1 MKHPD
6 ATKLEQALALLACPT
21 TQHAAIIM
29 AERDQLGR
37 KRYGQDV
44 DANQLTAAQWA
55 VHAIEEAADG
65 LKYAIRAREEAEKLE
80 IEVQALR
87 TANAAFIEKVRELE
101 AWKESAMAVECE
113 WDPNQL
119 ATMLG
124 GQPVESQR
132 AVIQW
137 KVPVL
142 VQRVKRLEVAG
153 DAMAMAEG
161 CRCDDGVICR
171 RCADRVKAWH
181 AAKSQP

>member
-6 ATKLEQALALLACPT
+6 ATLLEQRLSKACPT
-21 TQHAAIIM
+21 TKHAAIIM
-29 AERDQLGR
+29 ALRDIVGVE
-37 KRYGQDV
+37 KYGQTV
-44 DANQLTAAQWA
+44 DENPLKASDWA
-55 VHAIEEAADG
+55 VHAMEEAADG

-80 IEVQALR
+80 MEVQAMR
-87 TANAAFIEKVRELE
+87 TANAALVEKVRELE
-101 AWKESAMAVECE
+101 AWKESAMAVERE
-113 WDPNQL
+113 WDPNQM

-124 GQPVESQR
+124 GQLGESQR
-132 AVIQW
+132 AAIQW
-137 KVPVL
+137 KVPIL

-161 CRCDDGVICR
+161 CRCDDGIICR

>member
-6 ATKLEQALALLACPT
+6 ATLLEQRLSKACPT

-29 AERDQLGR
+29 ALRDIVGVE
-37 KRYGQDV
+37 KYGKTV
-44 DANQLTAAQWA
+44 DENPLRASDWA
-55 VHAIEEAADG
+55 VHALEECADG

-80 IEVQALR
+80 MEVQALR
-87 TANAAFIEKVRELE
+87 TANAALIEKVRELE
-101 AWKESAMAVECE
+101 AWKESAMAVERE
-113 WDPNQL
+113 WDLNQL

-124 GQPVESQR
+124 GQLGESQR

-137 KVPVL
+137 KVPIL

-181 AAKSQP
+181 AAKGQP

>member
-6 ATKLEQALALLACPT
+6 ATLLEQRLSKACPT
-21 TQHAAIIM
+21 TKHAAIIM
-29 AERDQLGR
+29 ARRDAVGVR
-37 KRYGQDV
+37 KYGQTV
-44 DANQLTAAQWA
+44 DENPLSAGEWA
-55 VHAIEEAADG
+55 HHAVEEAADG

-80 IEVQALR
+80 MEVQALR
-87 TANAAFIEKVRELE
+87 TANAALIEKVRELE
-101 AWKESAMAVECE
+101 AWKESAMAVERE

-124 GQPVESQR
+124 GQLGESQR

-142 VQRVKRLEVAG
+142 VQRVKRLEKAG
-153 DAMAMAEG
+153 DEMAMAEG

-181 AAKSQP
+181 AAKGQP